1 MKRIILISLCI
12 LCSITFMK
20 AGNETK
26 TKKYSKFPYWIA
38 MMDDEK
44 TNYFEAI
51 KAFESFWEHRAK
63 PIEEKE
69 ILGDKLEEYSNDS
82 RSLARRMKKL
92 PPADRN
98 LTFQY
103 KKFINWLRESKP
115 YVQEDGS
122 ILTQAERLKIF
133 NSGK

>member
-1 MKRIILISLCI
+1 MKKIILSSLII
-12 LCSITFMK
+12 LCSVTLMK
-20 AGNETK
+20 AGNQNKAKE
-26 TKKYSKFPYWIA
+26 YSKFPYWIA

-44 TNYFEAI
+44 TNYFEAM
-51 KAFESFWEHRAK
+51 KAFESFWEHRAR
-63 PIEEKE
+63 PLEEKE
-69 ILGDKLEEYSNDS
+69 ILGDKVEEYSKDDKA
-82 RSLARRMKKL
+82 LAKRMKKL
-92 PPADRN
+92 PAESRN

-103 KKFINWLRESKP
+103 KKFLNWSREVKP

>member
-1 MKRIILISLCI
+1 MKKIILSSLI
-12 LCSITFMK
+12 LLFSFVLVQ
-20 AGNETK
+20 AGSKNK
-26 TKKYSKFPYWIA
+26 TKEYSKFPYWIA

-51 KAFESFWEHRAK
+51 KAFESFWAHRVK
-63 PIEEKE
+63 PLEEKE
-69 ILGDKLEEYSNDS
+69 LLGDKLEEYSNDS
-82 RSLARRMKKL
+82 KALARRMKRL